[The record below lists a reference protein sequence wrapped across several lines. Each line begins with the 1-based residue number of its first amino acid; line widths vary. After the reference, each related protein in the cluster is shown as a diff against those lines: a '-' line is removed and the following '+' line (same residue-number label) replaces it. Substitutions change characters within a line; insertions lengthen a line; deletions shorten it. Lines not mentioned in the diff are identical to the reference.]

1 MKPKPTIPL
10 WQTISRA
17 AGLGIVLALLVVY
30 LAGWPR
36 NPSVTLGFLGVA
48 SALIG
53 LPAGL
58 QFLQQRNGRSNGH
71 SS

>member
-1 MKPKPTIPL
+1 M
-10 WQTISRA
+10 ISRA

-36 NPSVTLGFLGVA
+36 NPSVTLGFLAVA

-58 QFLQQRNGRSNGH
+58 QFFAERNGRRNGD
-71 SS
+71 S